1 MSGKNGAKILIV
13 DDSSVNNY
21 LLENILEEKGYT
33 LQIAFDGKEALNFLN
48 EDPPDL
54 VLLDIMMPGIDG
66 YEILD
71 KMTSDNKL
79 KNIPVIMVTSKTEPQ
94 DKQKAMDIGAI
105 DYIEKPIDIE
115 TLLIKV
121 ENVLKKLV

>member
-121 ENVLKKLV
+121 ENVLKKPV

>member
-21 LLENILEEKGYT
+21 LLENILEEKGYN

-115 TLLIKV
+115 KLLVKV

>member
-1 MSGKNGAKILIV
+1 MSIENNAKILIV

-21 LLENILEEKGYT
+21 LLENILEEKGYE

-48 EDPPDL
+48 NDPPDL

-66 YEILD
+66 YEILNKINSD
-71 KMTSDNKL
+71 KNL
-79 KNIPVIMVTSKTEPQ
+79 KGIPVIMVTSKTEPQ

-105 DYIEKPIDIE
+105 DYVEKPIDIDF
-115 TLLIKV
+115 LIKKV
-121 ENVLKKLV
+121 ENALKKAV